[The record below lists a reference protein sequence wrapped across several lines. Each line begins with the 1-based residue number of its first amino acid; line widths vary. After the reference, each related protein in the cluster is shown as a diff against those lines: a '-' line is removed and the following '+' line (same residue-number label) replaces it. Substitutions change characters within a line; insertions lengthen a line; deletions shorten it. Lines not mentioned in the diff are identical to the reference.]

1 MLRRMTAPGSGPV
14 LRTTS
19 LRLQVSVAV
28 LALLTVLLVAL
39 GVLVNLRLGEQ
50 LRADLTQRLVDRAG
64 YARVLAEQG
73 LDAQT
78 LADQL
83 TGADIAATY
92 VVDGSTVYG
101 RVKPAPA
108 PKGTPKSPAAPKAS
122 AAGGDAVQQS
132 GEDLSVTQSLAG
144 GTLTLTTSQVGV
156 EQTLG
161 LLRAIEVV
169 GGLVML
175 AVTGL
180 LLIRVV
186 GVALRPLDR
195 MTALAT
201 GITRGDRGARLRP
214 ASPRTELGRTA
225 TAFDDMLDALEDAE
239 GAAQSSAAAAAAA
252 EERMRQFLADASH
265 ELRTPVAGL
274 QAGAETLL
282 RDNPGRAQREQLAY
296 GMVRET
302 RRAARLVEDL
312 LLMTRLEGPPGA
324 DRTLLRRERVDMAV
338 LAARVVGDQRRL
350 ASDVLLDVHT
360 DGQHERAAVVDGDP
374 GRLTQVL
381 TNLLDNARHV
391 TPPGGRITVSVQ
403 RIDGAGEGDDD
414 VVQVHVD
421 DTGPGVPAGDRD
433 RIFDRFVRLDQARS
447 RAHGGSGLGLP
458 IARAIAAAH
467 RGTLTCLPSTAGACF
482 RLTLPAGPPPP
493 RPASEADEQVS
504 GVVHGGPHQAQLG
517 PQPSGPAR
525 V

>member
-19 LRLQVSVAV
+19 LRLRVSVAV

-108 PKGTPKSPAAPKAS
+108 PKGTPKTPAAPKAS

-132 GEDLSVTQSLAG
+132 GEDLSVTQSLVG

-156 EQTLG
+156 EQTLDR
-161 LLRAIEVV
+161 LRAIEVV

-175 AVTGL
+175 AATGL
-180 LLIRVV
+180 LLTRVV

-214 ASPRTELGRTA
+214 SSPRTELGRTA

-239 GAAQSSAAAAAAA
+239 AAAQSSAAAAA

-302 RRAARLVEDL
+302 RRAGRLVEDL

-324 DRTLLRRERVDMAV
+324 DRTPLRREPVDLAD

-350 ASDVLLDVHT
+350 ASDVLVEVHN
-360 DGQHERAAVVDGDP
+360 ERAAVVYGDSE
-374 GRLTQVL
+374 RLTQVL

-467 RGTLTCLPSTAGACF
+467 RGTLTCLPSTAGARF
-482 RLTLPAGPPPP
+482 RLTLPAAPPQP

-504 GVVHGGPHQAQLG
+504 GVGHGGSHQAQLG

>member
-1 MLRRMTAPGSGPV
+1 MPRRMTAPGSGPV

-108 PKGTPKSPAAPKAS
+108 PKGTPKTPAAPKAS

-252 EERMRQFLADASH
+252 ERSGCVSSWPM
-265 ELRTPVAGL
+265 
-274 QAGAETLL
+274 
-282 RDNPGRAQREQLAY
+282 
-296 GMVRET
+296 
-302 RRAARLVEDL
+302 
-312 LLMTRLEGPPGA
+312 PPMSCA
-324 DRTLLRRERVDMAV
+324 
-338 LAARVVGDQRRL
+338 
-350 ASDVLLDVHT
+350 
-360 DGQHERAAVVDGDP
+360 
-374 GRLTQVL
+374 
-381 TNLLDNARHV
+381 
-391 TPPGGRITVSVQ
+391 
-403 RIDGAGEGDDD
+403 
-414 VVQVHVD
+414 
-421 DTGPGVPAGDRD
+421 
-433 RIFDRFVRLDQARS
+433 
-447 RAHGGSGLGLP
+447 
-458 IARAIAAAH
+458 
-467 RGTLTCLPSTAGACF
+467 
-482 RLTLPAGPPPP
+482 P
-493 RPASEADEQVS
+493 R
-504 GVVHGGPHQAQLG
+504 
-517 PQPSGPAR
+517 
-525 V
+525 